1 MVIVAV
7 ILFLLIF
14 IVGSGSAGAVIASRL
29 SEDND
34 VSVLLLETGGS
45 ELNNDNIRVPLKVGS
60 LQLSNEDW
68 ACDTVPQKC
77 SHRSMV
83 DQVRYQWSLIR
94 FYFVCIKISRFAYHS
109 KGGYVPI
116 TETRESPLPDIYSRS
131 ADELGMQTV
140 DLNGED
146 MLGYTY
152 MQTNIK
158 DGERYGTAK
167 AYLRPVLKRTNLHI
181 SVHSYVSKVLIEHK
195 KAIGVEFIK
204 NNRKTQVFANKE
216 VIVSAGAVNSP
227 TLLMLSGIGPKEH
240 LQDLGI
246 AVQADLPVGE
256 NLEDHMMFF
265 MKYKINQSYSMTK
278 DLSNTMWYELTGK
291 GWNSYCGDEGHIFG
305 QIKDRNKNEPGWPDY
320 QLQFV
325 NAAQDEDFIEEG
337 LELNLKRETMI
348 HTAAVITALFGVLYW
363 FTSKQ
368 NPDYALNIK
377 VNSTYDYIV
386 VGSGSAGAVIA
397 NRLSEDSDVSVLLL
411 ETGGSELNND
421 NIRVPLKVGSLQMSN
436 EDWAYYTVP
445 QKYTY
450 HSRGGNLP
458 ISESRVSPLPDVYSR
473 SAKELGMKTVDLNGE
488 DMIGYTYMQA
498 NIKDGERYGTARAYI
513 RPVLKRT
520 NLHISVHS
528 YVTKVLIE
536 QKKAIGV
543 EFIKNNRK
551 TQVFARKEVIVSAG
565 AINSPTLLMLSGIG
579 PMKHLEDLG
588 IPVNAD
594 LPVGENLE
602 DHMMFFMK
610 YKINQSYTVTK
621 DLSNSMT
628 NTIWYEL
635 TGRGWNSYC
644 AGEGHVFGQMK
655 DRNKN
660 EPGWPDYQLQL
671 FNGAQ
676 DEDFIEDGL
685 KLNLKREIKDQL
697 IKTGSKKEFTMLS
710 ILLHPKSKGSI
721 RLKSADPFDYPI
733 INPNYLQQPDDIKVL
748 ISAIKKSQQI
758 ASTKAMK
765 EIDATLNKFVID
777 GICDKEK
784 FDSDS
789 YWECLLRHFAVS
801 IYHPVSTC
809 RMGGPNDKTAVVD
822 QELRV
827 RGIKGLRVAD
837 CSVVRRQVSG
847 NTNAPCIMIGE
858 KAADLIRGK
867 DTVGEFRQQIKSL
880 KL

>member
-1 MVIVAV
+1 
-7 ILFLLIF
+7 
-14 IVGSGSAGAVIASRL
+14 
-29 SEDND
+29 
-34 VSVLLLETGGS
+34 
-45 ELNNDNIRVPLKVGS
+45 
-60 LQLSNEDW
+60 
-68 ACDTVPQKC
+68 
-77 SHRSMV
+77 
-83 DQVRYQWSLIR
+83 
-94 FYFVCIKISRFAYHS
+94 
-109 KGGYVPI
+109 
-116 TETRESPLPDIYSRS
+116 
-131 ADELGMQTV
+131 
-140 DLNGED
+140 
-146 MLGYTY
+146 
-152 MQTNIK
+152 
-158 DGERYGTAK
+158 
-167 AYLRPVLKRTNLHI
+167 
-181 SVHSYVSKVLIEHK
+181 
-195 KAIGVEFIK
+195 
-204 NNRKTQVFANKE
+204 
-216 VIVSAGAVNSP
+216 
-227 TLLMLSGIGPKEH
+227 
-240 LQDLGI
+240 
-246 AVQADLPVGE
+246 
-256 NLEDHMMFF
+256 
-265 MKYKINQSYSMTK
+265 
-278 DLSNTMWYELTGK
+278 
-291 GWNSYCGDEGHIFG
+291 
-305 QIKDRNKNEPGWPDY
+305 
-320 QLQFV
+320 
-325 NAAQDEDFIEEG
+325 
-337 LELNLKRETMI
+337 MI

-368 NPDYALNIK
+368 NPDDALNIK

-445 QKYTY
+445 QKYSHRAMVDQKSYWPRGRVLGGSSSINYLAFVRGSRHDYDQWAKEGCTGWSYKDVLPYFLKIEDIQIPDLFNSPY

-635 TGRGWNSYC
+635 TGRGKKC
-644 AGEGHVFGQMK
+644 G
-655 DRNKN
+655 NKQCI
-660 EPGWPDYQLQL
+660 YKKIKL
-671 FNGAQ
+671 FNG
-676 DEDFIEDGL
+676 F
-685 KLNLKREIKDQL
+685 
-697 IKTGSKKEFTMLS
+697 F
-710 ILLHPKSKGSI
+710 LL
-721 RLKSADPFDYPI
+721 L
-733 INPNYLQQPDDIKVL
+733 
-748 ISAIKKSQQI
+748 
-758 ASTKAMK
+758 
-765 EIDATLNKFVID
+765 
-777 GICDKEK
+777 
-784 FDSDS
+784 
-789 YWECLLRHFAVS
+789 
-801 IYHPVSTC
+801 
-809 RMGGPNDKTAVVD
+809 
-822 QELRV
+822 
-827 RGIKGLRVAD
+827 
-837 CSVVRRQVSG
+837 
-847 NTNAPCIMIGE
+847 
-858 KAADLIRGK
+858 
-867 DTVGEFRQQIKSL
+867 
-880 KL
+880 

>member
-1 MVIVAV
+1 
-7 ILFLLIF
+7 
-14 IVGSGSAGAVIASRL
+14 
-29 SEDND
+29 
-34 VSVLLLETGGS
+34 
-45 ELNNDNIRVPLKVGS
+45 
-60 LQLSNEDW
+60 
-68 ACDTVPQKC
+68 
-77 SHRSMV
+77 
-83 DQVRYQWSLIR
+83 
-94 FYFVCIKISRFAYHS
+94 
-109 KGGYVPI
+109 
-116 TETRESPLPDIYSRS
+116 
-131 ADELGMQTV
+131 MQTV

-181 SVHSYVSKVLIEHK
+181 SVHSYVTKVLIEHK

-227 TLLMLSGIGPKEH
+227 TLLMLSGIGPKGH

-320 QLQFV
+320 QLQFA

-368 NPDYALNIK
+368 NPDDALNIK

-445 QKYTY
+445 QKYSHRAMVDQKSYWPRGRVLGGSSSINYLAFVRGSRHDYDQWAIEGCTGWSYKDVLPYFLKIEDIQIPDLFNSPY